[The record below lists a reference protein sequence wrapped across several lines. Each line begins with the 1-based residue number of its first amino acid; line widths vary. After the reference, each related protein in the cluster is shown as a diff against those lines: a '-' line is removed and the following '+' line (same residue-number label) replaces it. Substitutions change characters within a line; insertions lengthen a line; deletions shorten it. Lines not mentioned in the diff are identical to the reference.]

1 MVPVIFWIAAVWTV
15 LTSLVVVSAKNPVH
29 SAVALVADFVG
40 LGVLFLLLHAE
51 FLAVVEILVYAGAVM
66 VLFLFVITLLMAGT
80 RPPAEGRGENLP
92 GQLPVAV
99 ALAVVFLGVVVYLLT
114 GPRWLSVGAHIAQGF
129 GSIASFGLAL
139 FTRYLLPFELTAL
152 VLLVAIVGVVVLVR
166 EHRS

>member
-1 MVPVIFWIAAVWTV
+1 MLVEVVFWLAAVWTV
-15 LTSLVVVSAKNPVH
+15 VMSIIVISARNPVH

-80 RPPAEGRGENLP
+80 KPPPEGRGENLP
-92 GQLPVAV
+92 WQAPVAGV
-99 ALAVVFLGVVVYLLT
+99 LAAALLAFLLYLIT
-114 GPRWLSVGAHIAQGF
+114 GRHWTPGPRIAEAF
-129 GSIASFGLAL
+129 GSIAQFGVAL

-152 VLLVAIVGVVVLVR
+152 VLLVAIIGVVVLVR